1 MSRFIPKVDF
11 HGKSRKSLKK
21 DCEEIH
27 LAKLL
32 AHAEAAT
39 QTRSEKKLWQILML
53 ANLFV

>member
-53 ANLFV
+53 ANLLV